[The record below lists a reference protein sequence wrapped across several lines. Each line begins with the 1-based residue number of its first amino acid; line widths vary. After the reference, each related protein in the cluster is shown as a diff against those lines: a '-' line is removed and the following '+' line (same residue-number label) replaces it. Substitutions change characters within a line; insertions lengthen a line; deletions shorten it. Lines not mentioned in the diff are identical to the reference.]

1 MEADRGG
8 ELERAPQTPGKDC
21 RERQEVSRVRA
32 PSGEPI
38 TDYEVV
44 CETAGE
50 MKPEEPPNCPGC
62 RDPQAGWPV
71 P

>member
-1 MEADRGG
+1 MSGRLRR
-8 ELERAPQTPGKDC
+8 LEKTAGNGKRC
-21 RERQEVSRVRA
+21 PECGLR
-32 PSGEPI
+32 PGEPI